1 MKMLVDFRANQIYEQ
16 FAKGIFTKQLLF
28 CCCCLKKKQENVIEI
43 LFYFIFLP
51 IMLKTK
57 SN

>member
-1 MKMLVDFRANQIYEQ
+1 MNNLPREYSLNNFFFVVVV
-16 FAKGIFTKQLLF
+16 
-28 CCCCLKKKQENVIEI
+28 LKKKQENVIEI